1 MAALLVREGVVA
13 GDVLGVEL
21 VGAVD
26 EVGPEV
32 VDDPNKGLGGNSVEK
47 LKCQMTLQLGYC
59 YTSA

>member
-13 GDVLGVEL
+13 RDVLGVEL

-32 VDDPNKGLGGNSVEK
+32 VDDPNKGLQGGNSVEK
-47 LKCQMTLQLGYC
+47 LKCQMTLQL
-59 YTSA
+59 SFQ